1 MTVRGMAP
9 LLFKEIHPQEL
20 NVQLA
25 SSKEN
30 RWGINSGNSLPAYE
44 TWN

>member
-25 SSKEN
+25 SQKKIDE
-30 RWGINSGNSLPAYE
+30 E
-44 TWN
+44 